1 MLAIIWGALAARRAQ
16 ALAVLLLAVLASAAA
31 AAAPS
36 YVAAAGQAL
45 ARNELATADPTD
57 IQLRLVESTDY
68 PGMPGDVSRTIF
80 GKDVGK
86 LTPAGFD
93 VVFGSQ
99 SGGVATGRAGKATSN
114 LVFRSGVCERVS
126 VAGACPRA
134 TTKGQLPE
142 VMVSTHTAQR
152 LGVTAGDQFAFG
164 SAPVQVRVVGVYRPL
179 DVTDPFWVG
188 AEFIRTPAAGAAT
201 TAVPGS
207 AEDAIFTAESSPLVN
222 EQAIAR
228 RATADLYLTERLLDS
243 HSVRDLQSRV
253 AVLARDSELQ
263 GFGSGTS
270 LSSFFDR
277 VALQR
282 GQLADGVA
290 LGAGLLVL
298 LSWLVLFVSVSSSAD
313 ERRPEQGL
321 LLLRGVQRRRLWALA
336 IGEHAVPVLVAIPL
350 GCLGGLAAARLLAAH
365 TLPVRADVTLDATA
379 VGYAAVGALGALG
392 AVLLAQAR
400 TMSAPVVD
408 LLRRIPARAR
418 GWRATVGDVVAV
430 SVAVA
435 AVVQLRSGGVPS
447 GLALLAPV
455 VGALAAGLLLARVA
469 MLGAAVVG
477 AALLARGRTAPGLA
491 LVQVA
496 RQPRFRPLIALLTVA
511 VAMLAF
517 TAATSEVASAAY
529 ADRATIE
536 VGASRVVEVDATS
549 RSQLL
554 NAVRAVDPEGRF
566 AMAAV
571 VTNAAAEAGT
581 PVLAVDSAR
590 LATVTVPRSFYGVSL
605 VDVGRAIRP
614 DPPGEPLDL
623 RGRLLTVLAT
633 ADFDKP
639 AFGGNRVR
647 LVVTVASANGT
658 RVVVAHQDVQP
669 GHDEY
674 RFPVP
679 ECAQTCRLVKI
690 EIVAEVVPQPLV
702 VRFDRLLTGDGDT
715 DGDGDFDGN
724 RVRLTG
730 AQFGELKRW
739 RQTDPNYSFLSSG
752 AGKDAG
758 LVIDMPDG
766 RRAKPAG
773 ISVADSPSPLP
784 GWLTRSKG
792 EMLGSAHRYE
802 AIDGAPGEARV
813 MGLADRLPR
822 LGGSGLV
829 VDLEYADRLAVA
841 GQSGGTKEVWLTPT
855 APADV
860 LDRLRAQGLV
870 VRHDRTIAAVRDGYD
885 RQGAA
890 IALRFNLFAAL
901 AGVLI
906 GAAGLVALAAAE
918 QRNRVAML
926 VALRRQ
932 GLPPRAVRGGYGW
945 PVVVATVSGGI
956 TSVVIWLLTRDG
968 QRLFSRG
975 RSPLPL
981 PDWPD
986 VGRLL
991 LFVAPTVALFAV
1003 TAAVLARIVAASIRR
1018 RTGR

>member
-1 MLAIIWGALAARRAQ
+1 MLAIIWGALTARRAQ

-36 YVAAAGQAL
+36 YVAAAGQAV

-57 IQLRLVESTDY
+57 SQLRLAESTDY
-68 PGMPGDVSRTIF
+68 PGMPGDPSRTPF
-80 GKDVGK
+80 GKDVRE
-86 LTPAGFD
+86 LAPAGFD
-93 VVFGSQ
+93 VVFGSR
-99 SGGVATGRAGKATSN
+99 SGGVATGRAGKATTN

-126 VAGACPRA
+126 VTGACPRA

-152 LGVTAGDQFAFG
+152 LGVAAGGQFTFG
-164 SAPVQVRVVGVYRPL
+164 AVPVRVAGVYRPL

-188 AEFIRTPAAGAAT
+188 ADFIRPPAAGAAA

-207 AEDAIFTAESSPLVN
+207 AEDAIFTSESAPLVDD
-222 EQAIAR
+222 QVIVR
-228 RATADLYLTERLLDS
+228 RATADLYLTQRLLDG
-243 HSVRDLQSRV
+243 HSVRDLQSMV
-253 AVLARDSELQ
+253 AMLARDSDLQ

-282 GQLADGVA
+282 GQLADGVT

-321 LLLRGVQRRRLWALA
+321 MLLRGVQRRRLWALA

-365 TLPVRADVTLDATA
+365 TLPVQADVTLDATA
-379 VGYAAVGALGALG
+379 VGYAAVGALGALV

-408 LLRRIPARAR
+408 LLRRVPARAR
-418 GWRATVGDVVAV
+418 GWRATVGDMVAV

-435 AVVQLRSGGVPS
+435 AVVQLRSGGAPS
-447 GLALLAPV
+447 GLALVAPV

-469 MLGAAVVG
+469 MLGAAVGG
-477 AALLARGRTAPGLA
+477 AALLARGRTATGLA

-517 TAATSEVASAAY
+517 TAATSEVASVAY
-529 ADRATIE
+529 ADRATLE

-549 RSQLL
+549 RFHLL

-571 VTNAAAEAGT
+571 VTNAAAEADT

-590 LATVTVPRSFYGVSL
+590 LATVTVPRSFYGASL
-605 VDVGRAIRP
+605 ADIGRAIRP

-633 ADFDKP
+633 ADFDK
-639 AFGGNRVR
+639 AAYGGNRVR
-647 LVVTVASANGT
+647 LVVTVASGNGT
-658 RVVVAHQDVQP
+658 RVVVALQDIQP

-702 VRFDRLLTGDGDT
+702 VRLDRLLTGDGDT
-715 DGDGDFDGN
+715 DGDGDFDGD

-730 AQFGELKRW
+730 AQFGELERW
-739 RQTDPNYSFLSSG
+739 RQTDPDYSFLSSG
-752 AGKDAG
+752 EGKDAG
-758 LVIDMPDG
+758 LVIDIPDG

-802 AIDGAPGEARV
+802 AIDGTPGEARV

-841 GQSGGTKEVWLTPT
+841 GQSGTKEVWLTPT

-860 LDRLRAQGLV
+860 LDRLRTQGLV
-870 VRHDRTIAAVRDGYD
+870 VKHDRTIAAVRDGYD

-945 PVVVATVSGGI
+945 PVVVATASGGI
-956 TSVVIWLLTRDG
+956 TAVVIWLLTRDG

-991 LFVAPTVALFAV
+991 LFVVPTVALFAL
-1003 TAAVLARIVAASIRR
+1003 TAAVLARVVAASIRR